1 MSLNIDGVKKILLK
15 MAEVIEINKEELT
28 QLDQVIG
35 DGDHG
40 HNLSRGFLKV
50 KEELENNTYPD
61 IASMLKKVAMVLI
74 SNVGGASG
82 PLYGTAFLKASM
94 SLANKTEMNIN
105 DFSICLEEAINGI
118 KLRGKA
124 NVGDKTMIDVL
135 EPVSDL
141 IKELISKNEN
151 VKDIFN
157 KAVELANIKAEETKN
172 IIAKKGRASYL
183 GQRSIGHKDPG
194 AQSSYLILKCISE
207 NI

>member
-50 KEELENNTYPD
+50 KEELENNTYTD
-61 IASMLKKVAMVLI
+61 IASMLKKVAMILI

-94 SLANKTEMNIN
+94 SLANKTEMNVN

-151 VKDIFN
+151 VKDNFN

>member
-50 KEELENNTYPD
+50 KEELENNTYTD

>member
-50 KEELENNTYPD
+50 KEELENNTYTD

-82 PLYGTAFLKASM
+82 PLYGTAF
-94 SLANKTEMNIN
+94 
-105 DFSICLEEAINGI
+105 
-118 KLRGKA
+118 
-124 NVGDKTMIDVL
+124 
-135 EPVSDL
+135 
-141 IKELISKNEN
+141 
-151 VKDIFN
+151 
-157 KAVELANIKAEETKN
+157 
-172 IIAKKGRASYL
+172 
-183 GQRSIGHKDPG
+183 
-194 AQSSYLILKCISE
+194 
-207 NI
+207 

>member
-1 MSLNIDGVKKILLK
+1 
-15 MAEVIEINKEELT
+15 
-28 QLDQVIG
+28 
-35 DGDHG
+35 
-40 HNLSRGFLKV
+40 
-50 KEELENNTYPD
+50 
-61 IASMLKKVAMVLI
+61 
-74 SNVGGASG
+74 
-82 PLYGTAFLKASM
+82 M

>member
-15 MAEVIEINKEELT
+15 IAEVIEINKEELT

-61 IASMLKKVAMVLI
+61 IASMLKKVAMILI

>member
-1 MSLNIDGVKKILLK
+1 MKCSINILIIKRGIEMSLNIDGVKKILLK

-50 KEELENNTYPD
+50 KEELENNTYTD
-61 IASMLKKVAMVLI
+61 IASMLKKVAMILI

-94 SLANKTEMNIN
+94 SLANKTEMNVN

-151 VKDIFN
+151 VKDNFN
-157 KAVELANIKAEETKN
+157 KAVE
-172 IIAKKGRASYL
+172 
-183 GQRSIGHKDPG
+183 
-194 AQSSYLILKCISE
+194 
-207 NI
+207 

>member
-50 KEELENNTYPD
+50 KEELKNNTYPD

>member
-15 MAEVIEINKEELT
+15 IAEVIEINKEELT

-50 KEELENNTYPD
+50 KEELENNTYTD

-94 SLANKTEMNIN
+94 SLANKTEMSVN

>member
-50 KEELENNTYPD
+50 KEELENNTYTD

-94 SLANKTEMNIN
+94 SLANKTEMNVN